1 MSSPYDG
8 GVGRWEPG
16 TRERLERA
24 ALELF
29 VEQGFAETTVPQIT
43 ARAGLTTRTFF
54 RHYADK
60 REVFFAGE
68 DEVLASVAGHLATAD
83 LSDGALPRLLADLP
97 GVALAL
103 FGDRR
108 EELRLRRGLVASDEG
123 LVERELRKRAAL
135 TATVRRGLLDHGV
148 AREEAALAAGI
159 TTALMHTAVQAWL
172 DGAEGTIDV
181 VVRRTTSQLVDQ
193 LAKSRT
199 SLS

>member
-1 MSSPYDG
+1 MSSAYDA

-24 ALELF
+24 ALDLF

-54 RHYADK
+54 RHYTDK

-68 DEVLASVAGHLATAD
+68 DEVLAAVAGHLAHAD
-83 LSDGALPRLLADLP
+83 LDEGALPRLLADLP
-97 GVALAL
+97 AFATGL

-108 EELRLRRGLVASDEG
+108 EDLRLRRGLVASDEG

-135 TATVRRGLLDHGV
+135 TTAIHHGLLERGV
-148 AREEAALAAGI
+148 ADDEAALAAGI
-159 TTALMHTAVQAWL
+159 TTTLMHTAVQSWL
-172 DGAEGTIDV
+172 DGAEGGLAD
-181 VVRRTTSQLVDQ
+181 VVRRTTARLVDQ
-193 LAKSRT
+193 LATSR
-199 SLS
+199 SRS